1 MSLRVKRV
9 MKAPNSLELN
19 FELLKIKKRDVFC
32 NIYIPHV
39 FKEVN
44 CKFIQYRFRFFF
56 FAVTI
61 KEREKNLLCAASFSV
76 LSSMLFFSLLSQAS
90 HLPSGVCC

>member
-19 FELLKIKKRDVFC
+19 FELLKKLLRSKMYFVIF
-32 NIYIPHV
+32 IIPHA

-44 CKFIQYRFRFFF
+44 CKFI
-56 FAVTI
+56 
-61 KEREKNLLCAASFSV
+61 
-76 LSSMLFFSLLSQAS
+76 
-90 HLPSGVCC
+90 